1 MCWDACNLEHDEMDY
16 ATGANQKGMALMVKT
31 FRTANRGADSCPGS
45 VMQATC
51 TPGDRCTPQGLT
63 LYRGMC
69 TPVAG
74 SQTWLPMPPYKP
86 GNQCLDMCDTKIP
99 LDAFHDAPGK
109 QAGTV
114 SLVEQIRG
122 GRDPAGYTTCPGAS
136 VWVWLW
142 FPILLCCLLG
152 FCYLA
157 YWMFNYYRTRLRKDK
172 NRSMRDNEPFVQDE
186 VPYGNYD
193 QVQPQM
199 GGGGD
204 PMPVMEQEKMP
215 VMDVDQIPQM
225 QPVVQ
230 QQPMTVAAPAAGQ
243 SLFGTPDLMGG
254 LAPATVMP
262 PTTTTYTQASP
273 YSMQVPMATQM
284 TQMPAATYS
293 QYGAAPYGAY
303 SSYGGS
309 YRIG

>member
-1 MCWDACNLEHDEMDY
+1 
-16 ATGANQKGMALMVKT
+16 
-31 FRTANRGADSCPGS
+31 
-45 VMQATC
+45 
-51 TPGDRCTPQGLT
+51 
-63 LYRGMC
+63 
-69 TPVAG
+69 
-74 SQTWLPMPPYKP
+74 
-86 GNQCLDMCDTKIP
+86 MCDTKIP

-172 NRSMRDNEPFVQDE
+172 NRNMRDEPFVQDD

-199 GGGGD
+199 ERGVD
-204 PMPVMEQEKMP
+204 PMPVMEPSGGGGGGAP

-230 QQPMTVAAPAAGQ
+230 QQPMTVAAPAASQ

-254 LAPATVMP
+254 LAPSYQPATVMP
-262 PTTTTYTQASP
+262 ATTYMQASP
-273 YSMQVPMATQM
+273 YSNSMQVPMATQM

>member
-1 MCWDACNLEHDEMDY
+1 
-16 ATGANQKGMALMVKT
+16 
-31 FRTANRGADSCPGS
+31 
-45 VMQATC
+45 
-51 TPGDRCTPQGLT
+51 
-63 LYRGMC
+63 
-69 TPVAG
+69 
-74 SQTWLPMPPYKP
+74 
-86 GNQCLDMCDTKIP
+86 
-99 LDAFHDAPGK
+99 
-109 QAGTV
+109 
-114 SLVEQIRG
+114 
-122 GRDPAGYTTCPGAS
+122 
-136 VWVWLW
+136 
-142 FPILLCCLLG
+142 
-152 FCYLA
+152 
-157 YWMFNYYRTRLRKDK
+157 
-172 NRSMRDNEPFVQDE
+172 MRDNEPFVQDE